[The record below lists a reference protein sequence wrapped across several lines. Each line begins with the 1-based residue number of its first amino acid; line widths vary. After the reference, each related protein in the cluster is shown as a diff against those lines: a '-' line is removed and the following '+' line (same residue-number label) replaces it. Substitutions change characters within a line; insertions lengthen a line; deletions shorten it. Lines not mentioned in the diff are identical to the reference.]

1 MVTTEGGV
9 RMQNHGDLVAH
20 IAAIA
25 GELGLETRTRVPMGR
40 KIWGRKRTVDVIVR
54 DPRQPIRL
62 GIACMF
68 QSQQGTAEERSL
80 ATLEDMEAW
89 PIRGLLVFAG
99 DGYSEGFTAYL
110 RARGSAVGLE
120 ELETWLQFF
129 FDLDPGDA

>member
-1 MVTTEGGV
+1 
-9 RMQNHGDLVAH
+9 MQNHSDLVAH
-20 IAAIA
+20 IAALA
-25 GELGLETRTRVPMGR
+25 HELGLETRTRVSMGR
-40 KIWGRKRTVDVIVR
+40 KIWGRKRTVDVVVR

-62 GIACMF
+62 GIACVF
-68 QSQQGTAEERSL
+68 QSKQGTAEERSL

-99 DGYSEGFTAYL
+99 DGYSDGFTAYL

-129 FDLDPGDA
+129 FDLEPGDA